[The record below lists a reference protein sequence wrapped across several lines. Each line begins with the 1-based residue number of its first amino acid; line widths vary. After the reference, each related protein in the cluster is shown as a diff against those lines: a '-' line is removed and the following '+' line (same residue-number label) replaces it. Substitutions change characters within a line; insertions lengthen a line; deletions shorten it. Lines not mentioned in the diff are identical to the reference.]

1 MGRSSTTFSK
11 DKQPK
16 VKKGKQKTE
25 RTKILEA
32 LARAG
37 TTEEGFYDQLID
49 RSKNP
54 DDTFMIKELITR
66 MSPVPKAV
74 APLVAFKFPKDAPPG
89 IQAAHVL
96 DAVAN
101 GIIPSDIGSMFISSI
116 KTMIDIDEY
125 TALKDRIAEIESS
138 LGISNG

>member
-1 MGRSSTTFSK
+1 MAKSSTSYK
-11 DKQPK
+11 KGNKPK
-16 VKKGKQKTE
+16 VTTGKRKTE

-37 TTEEGFYDQLID
+37 KTEEDFYDGLVD
-49 RSKNP
+49 RSDNP

-74 APLVAFKFPKDAPPG
+74 APLVEFKFPKDAPPG

-101 GIIPSDIGSMFISSI
+101 GIIPSDIGSMFITSI

>member
-74 APLVAFKFPKDAPPG
+74 APLVEFKFPKDAPPG

-101 GIIPSDIGSMFISSI
+101 GIIPSDIGSMFITSI